1 MTVYRRLTETE
12 LLALPPGQQREARA
26 FRDYLDAVSRGAS
39 KDELRLLGARL
50 ELALLDVESEELVDD
65 IPRQALKT
73 G

>member
-1 MTVYRRLTETE
+1 MTVYRRLTDAE
-12 LLALPPGQQREARA
+12 LLALPPEQRREARA

-50 ELALLDVESEELVDD
+50 ELALLDVESEEPEDEM
-65 IPRQALKT
+65 PREALKM